1 MVESE
6 TRWTEGTVTSN
17 VQWTQ
22 NLFSLHIEAEVAP
35 FAAGQY
41 TALALDIDGTRIAQP
56 YSILSAPD
64 TSPLEF
70 FFYTQLGGQLSAQ
83 LGRLHT
89 GDRVWVQQTP
99 EGRFT
104 LDQVPQGRDLWLLAT
119 GTGVSPFLSLLRTP
133 ALWQRFEHVV
143 LVYAVRQWSDIAY
156 GDLLE
161 ALKAQYGERFTFVPF
176 VSREKVE
183 NTVHGH
189 IPASISNGTLERV
202 AARGMSTHNSRFMLC
217 GNPGMVQDALSALEQ
232 RGFTRSQEGKT
243 GHITLEAYW

>member
-1 MVESE
+1 MVASD
-6 TRWTEGTVTSN
+6 TRWTEGIVASN
-17 VQWTQ
+17 THWTQ
-22 NLFSLHIEAEVAP
+22 NLFSLRIEAEVAP

-41 TALALDIDGTRIAQP
+41 TSLALDIEGQRVAQP
-56 YSILSAPD
+56 YSILSAPHD
-64 TSPLEF
+64 SPLEF
-70 FFYTQLGGQLSAQ
+70 FFYTQLDGQLSAQ
-83 LGRLHT
+83 LGRLQT

-104 LDQVPQGRDLWLLAT
+104 LDQVPAGRDLWLLAT

-133 ALWQRFEHVV
+133 EPWQRFEHIV

-156 GDLLE
+156 GELLKDLQS
-161 ALKAQYGERFTFVPF
+161 QYGERFTFVPF

-202 AARGMSTHNSRFMLC
+202 AARGMSTHTSRFMLC
-217 GNPGMVQDALSALEQ
+217 GNPGMVQDALSALQQ
-232 RGFTRSQEGKT
+232 RGFERSEEGRT